1 MKFSLIT
8 PDRVMFSDVID
19 SVTIP
24 TTSGEIQV
32 LAHHMP
38 LVSQLAAGE
47 LVIRKAGDEIF
58 LAVSHGFVEV
68 RPNNEV
74 VVLANTAEHAGDI
87 DEERAQAARERAREL
102 LSQKQV
108 ASEEFATVAAAI
120 EKEFARVKVA
130 RKHRSHISPLGEG
143 VKRNIT

>member
-1 MKFSLIT
+1 
-8 PDRVMFSDVID
+8 MFSDEID
-19 SVTIP
+19 AVSIP
-24 TTSGEIQV
+24 TTTGEIQI
-32 LAHHMP
+32 LSHHMP

-47 LVIRKAGDEIF
+47 LTIRKNGAEVF

-74 VVLANTAEHAGDI
+74 VVLANTAELAGDI
-87 DEERAQAARERAREL
+87 DAERAEAARARAREL

-130 RKHRSHISPLGEG
+130 RKHRSHVSPLGEG
-143 VKRNIT
+143 VKRNIS

>member
-1 MKFSLIT
+1 
-8 PDRVMFSDVID
+8 MFSDEID

-24 TTSGEIQV
+24 TTTGNIQV
-32 LAHHMP
+32 LNHHMP

-47 LVIRKAGDEIF
+47 MVIRKGGEEIF

-68 RPNNEV
+68 RPDNEV
-74 VVLANTAEHAGDI
+74 VVLANTAELAGDI
-87 DEERAQAARERAREL
+87 DTERAESARARARDL

-108 ASEEFATVAAAI
+108 ASGEFASVMAAI

-130 RKHRSHISPLGEG
+130 HKHRSHTSPLGEG
-143 VKRNIT
+143 VKRNLN

>member
-1 MKFSLIT
+1 
-8 PDRVMFSDVID
+8 MFSDEID
-19 SVTIP
+19 AVTIP
-24 TTSGEIQV
+24 TTTGEIQI

-38 LVSQLAAGE
+38 LVSKLAAGE
-47 LVIRKAGDEIF
+47 LTIHKNGEEVF

-87 DEERAQAARERAREL
+87 DAERAEAARARAREL

-108 ASEEFATVAAAI
+108 ASEEFAMVAAAI

-130 RKHRSHISPLGEG
+130 RKHRSHTSPLGEG
-143 VKRNIT
+143 VKRNFS